1 MKTIAI
7 LTLSLLSL
15 AALAEP
21 FAGGDAKQGKALFD
35 KHNCNS
41 CHVAMINGGP
51 EAIFTRADRK
61 VKSPADLAAQI
72 KRCGS
77 VGAKLT
83 AQEELHISAY
93 LNQAFYK
100 FK

>member
-1 MKTIAI
+1 MKKIML

-15 AALAEP
+15 NAWADP

-41 CHVAMINGGP
+41 CHVAMLNGGP
-51 EAIFTRADRK
+51 ETIFVRPDRK
-61 VKSPADLAAQI
+61 VKAPADLSAQI

-83 AQEELHISAY
+83 PQEELHVSAY